1 MSEKPADKHAAE
13 KLIYGFHPV
22 LARLRQDPSGIFEIY
37 LDLTRR
43 DARARDLVHQARD
56 NGVKLAQVEADR
68 LDRLVGKAAKHQGV
82 VARVKPVALTHS
94 LDEVL
99 ENIQGPP
106 LLVILDG
113 VTDPHNLGAIMRSA
127 DAFGA
132 HAVIAPKDNAVGIN
146 ATVEKVAS
154 GAAETVPYIMV
165 TNLARTIEDL
175 KEHNIW
181 VIAADMDGDQ
191 PLSGIDAKTGIA
203 WVLGAEGAGIRR
215 LVKQSCDQ
223 VARIPIGGTVESL
236 NVSVSAALIPFL
248 EHDDANRALMGSNMQ
263 RQAVPLLITDPPI
276 VSTGMEKPVAQNS
289 GMVVRAERAGVVTYV
304 DAERIL
310 IDNADEYVFRK
321 FQGLNERTCLNQKP
335 IVKKGK
341 QVSTAEVQLGS
352 DTEVGL
358 VAPQDLDVTVPAGT
372 TPGMQAKVVYDGP
385 IKAPISAGQHVADLV
400 ITTPDSGEQRL
411 PLVAA
416 TDVPA
421 AGFFGRAWAGLKSL
435 L

>member
-1 MSEKPADKHAAE
+1 MSDKPADRHAAE

-22 LARLRQDPSGIFEIY
+22 LARLRQDPKGIFEIY

-56 NGVKLAQVEADR
+56 HGVKLAQVEADR
-68 LDRLVGKAAKHQGV
+68 LDRLVGKSAKHQGV

-99 ENIQGPP
+99 ENIKGPP

-113 VTDPHNLGAIMRSA
+113 VTDPHNLGAILRSA
-127 DAFGA
+127 DAFGV

-154 GAAETVPYIMV
+154 GAAETVPYLMV

-181 VIAADMDGDQ
+181 VIAADMDGEQ

-236 NVSVSAALIPFL
+236 NVSVSAALCL
-248 EHDDANRALMGSNMQ
+248 YETVRQ
-263 RQAVPLLITDPPI
+263 R
-276 VSTGMEKPVAQNS
+276 
-289 GMVVRAERAGVVTYV
+289 
-304 DAERIL
+304 
-310 IDNADEYVFRK
+310 
-321 FQGLNERTCLNQKP
+321 
-335 IVKKGK
+335 
-341 QVSTAEVQLGS
+341 
-352 DTEVGL
+352 
-358 VAPQDLDVTVPAGT
+358 TV
-372 TPGMQAKVVYDGP
+372 
-385 IKAPISAGQHVADLV
+385 
-400 ITTPDSGEQRL
+400 
-411 PLVAA
+411 
-416 TDVPA
+416 
-421 AGFFGRAWAGLKSL
+421 
-435 L
+435 